1 MGGTVCPGFGN
12 ADLKLYLAPAG
23 RRGFGLQA
31 EVFFFFEPLAR
42 YTAAWRPQPH
52 ERASGGRPGFV

>member
-1 MGGTVCPGFGN
+1 MIPK
-12 ADLKLYLAPAG
+12 LKLHLAPAG

-42 YTAAWRPQPH
+42 YMAAWRPPPRPGLQVSFSNGA
-52 ERASGGRPGFV
+52 RASWGGD